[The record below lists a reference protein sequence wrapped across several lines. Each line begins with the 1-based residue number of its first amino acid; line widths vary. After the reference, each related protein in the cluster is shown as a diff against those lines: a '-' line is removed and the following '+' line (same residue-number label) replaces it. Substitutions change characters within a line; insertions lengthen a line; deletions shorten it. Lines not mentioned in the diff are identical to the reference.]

1 MEKKKSKKLVSRP
14 LSPRRKGIVVNI
26 CETRYDIIK
35 SVCRELNWK
44 VSYIDDAKWDL
55 LWADNAIPSSLY
67 SRMKPFQKVNHFP
80 GMSALSRKNNLAR
93 NLAKMHKIF
102 PKEFNFTP
110 RTWLFPLDKE

>member
-93 NLAKMHKIF
+93 NLAKLHKIF
-102 PKEFNFTP
+102 PKEYNFTP
-110 RTWLFPLDKE
+110 RTWLFP